1 MNNDFEQQF
10 MQGVKATQPTQA
22 SKTPKQTNSYHGG
35 VSSTPFIITIA
46 ALGIALLLES
56 IVLVFFTIDYFGV
69 MAAGDD
75 PSLDEREGADDGK
88 YVYNSDFD
96 ITALNL
102 TCTAEDGARYNFNS
116 ERKYQFSDTSAGT
129 SDSGTYSVLR
139 DSDVTLTSPTGG
151 QKVVYFDGDFIAD
164 GTKMYDCGV

>member
-10 MQGVKATQPTQA
+10 MQGVKVTQPAQT
-22 SKTPKQTNSYHGG
+22 SKTPKQINSSHRGA
-35 VSSTPFIITIA
+35 SSTPFIIAIA
-46 ALGIALLLES
+46 ALGVALLLES
-56 IVLVFFTIDYFGV
+56 IVLIFFAVDHFGV
-69 MAAGDD
+69 MAANDD
-75 PSLDEREGADDGK
+75 PSLDEREGADEGK

-102 TCTAEDGARYNFNS
+102 TCIAEDGARYNFNS

-139 DSDVTLTSPTGG
+139 DSVVTLTSPTNG